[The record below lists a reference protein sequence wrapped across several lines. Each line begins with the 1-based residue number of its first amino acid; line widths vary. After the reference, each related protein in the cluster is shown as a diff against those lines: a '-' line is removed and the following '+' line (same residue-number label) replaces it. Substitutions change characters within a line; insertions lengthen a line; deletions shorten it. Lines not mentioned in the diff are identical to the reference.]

1 MHRYKK
7 SSVTVDI
14 RKAKTG
20 DVDFVSHLMVETL
33 GPFYN
38 GDHQAH
44 ARRIFTAHINDNV
57 DSVGQFSLLQYTF
70 IAEVNH
76 HPAGMIHL
84 VVKKQGTVKISPLIV
99 APEYRGKFGI
109 GSKLL
114 CYAEDFA
121 RKHHARQLYCTVA
134 AQNQDTLKFL
144 LRKGFHLAGK
154 TQDHYKPGIDE
165 CMLYKP
171 LNQSVALDLSDIS
184 IVPFDEKKHAAAVRQ
199 LILSRVGSDFNGVD
213 DTWVDTLFASYQRRE
228 SRDINA
234 KYKLIFIVEQDRKV
248 VGVVVATPKKG
259 QPIKIMPL
267 VAKSEAVFEAL
278 VANLPQLLAG
288 YGRKLY
294 IHMVPEPW
302 QIACLQR
309 HGWTIEGMFPGGYA
323 PNSVVQQWGISL
335 NRKGVP
341 MRKMRIKR
349 PYYDAIMSGRKTLE
363 VRIGYN
369 SIKRLNE
376 GQPLQLEN
384 GHAFGVVRIKS
395 IRIYSKFADMLA
407 AEPWREI
414 VPQAKSK
421 EEALRLL
428 HKIYPPHKER
438 LGVHVIEVEKQ
449 DSKGAHPP
457 GLEKLI

>member
-7 SSVTVDI
+7 SSVTVVI

-20 DVDFVSHLMVETL
+20 DVDFVSRLMTETL

-44 ARRIFTAHINDNV
+44 AQRIFTTHINGNV
-57 DSVGQFSLLQYTF
+57 DSVGQFSLLQYIF

-99 APEYRGKFGI
+99 APEYRGQFGI

-114 CYAEDFA
+114 RHAEDFA

-134 AQNQDTLKFL
+134 AQNQATFKFL

-154 TQDHYKPGIDE
+154 AQDHYKPGVDE
-165 CMLYKP
+165 RMLYKP
-171 LNQSVALDLSDIS
+171 LSQSTTPGLSDIS
-184 IVPFDEKKHAAAVRQ
+184 IVPFDEKMHATATRR
-199 LILSRVGSDFNGVD
+199 LILSQVGSSFYGVNNA
-213 DTWVDTLFASYQRRE
+213 WIDTLFTGYQRRE
-228 SRDINA
+228 GRDVDT
-234 KYKLIFIVEQDRKV
+234 KYKLIFIAEQDRKV

-267 VAKSEAVFEAL
+267 VAKSEAVFEVL

-294 IHMVPEPW
+294 VHLIPEPW

-309 HGWTIEGMFPGGYA
+309 HSWTIEGLFPEGYA
-323 PNSVVQQWGISL
+323 LDVTVQQWGL
-335 NRKGVP
+335 
-341 MRKMRIKR
+341 RIKKEILKR
-349 PYYDAIMSGRKTLE
+349 PET
-363 VRIGYN
+363 
-369 SIKRLNE
+369 
-376 GQPLQLEN
+376 
-384 GHAFGVVRIKS
+384 AFGRN
-395 IRIYSKFADMLA
+395 
-407 AEPWREI
+407 
-414 VPQAKSK
+414 
-421 EEALRLL
+421 LRL
-428 HKIYPPHKER
+428 
-438 LGVHVIEVEKQ
+438 V
-449 DSKGAHPP
+449 
-457 GLEKLI
+457 

>member
-1 MHRYKK
+1 MHRCKK
-7 SSVTVDI
+7 SSAAVAI

-20 DVDFVSHLMVETL
+20 DFDFVSRLMTEAL
-33 GPFYN
+33 EPFYD

-44 ARRIFTAHINDNV
+44 AQRIFTTHINNNI
-57 DSVGQFSLLQYTF
+57 DSVGQFSLGQYMF
-70 IAEVNH
+70 IAEVDY

-114 CYAEDFA
+114 CHAEDFA

-134 AQNQDTLKFL
+134 AQNQATFKFL

-154 TQDHYKPGIDE
+154 AQDHYKPDIDE

-171 LNQSVALDLSDIS
+171 LSQRTTPGLSDIS
-184 IVPFDEKKHAAAVRQ
+184 IVPFDEKVHATATRR
-199 LILSRVGSDFNGVD
+199 LILSQMGSDFNGVD
-213 DTWVDTLFASYQRRE
+213 DTWVDALLASYQRHD
-228 SRDINA
+228 SQDVNT
-234 KYKLIFIVEQDRKV
+234 KYKLIFIAEQDRKV
-248 VGVVVATPKKG
+248 VGVVGATPKKG

-267 VAKSEAVFEAL
+267 VAKSEAVFEVL

-294 IHMVPEPW
+294 VHLIPEPW

-309 HGWTIEGMFPGGYA
+309 HGWTIEGLFPEGYA
-323 PNSVVQQWGISL
+323 PDVTVQQWGLSL
-335 NRKGVP
+335 QKGDPV
-341 MRKMRIKR
+341 RKMRIKR
-349 PYYDAIMSGRKTLE
+349 PYYDALMSGRKTLE
-363 VRIGYN
+363 VRIGYS
-369 SIKRLNE
+369 SIKRLKE
-376 GQPLQLEN
+376 GQLLQLEN
-384 GHAFGVVRIKS
+384 GHASGVVRIKS
-395 IRIYSKFADMLA
+395 IRIYDRFADMLA
-407 AEPWREI
+407 AESWQQI

-438 LGVHVIEVEKQ
+438 LGVHVIEVQK
-449 DSKGAHPP
+449 
-457 GLEKLI
+457 

>member
-7 SSVTVDI
+7 SSVAVEI

-20 DVDFVSHLMVETL
+20 DVDFVFRLMTEAL
-33 GPFYN
+33 EPFYD

-44 ARRIFTAHINDNV
+44 AQRIFTAHINGNV
-57 DSVGQFSLLQYTF
+57 DSVGQFSLGQYMF
-70 IAEVNH
+70 IAEVDY

-114 CYAEDFA
+114 RHAEDFA
-121 RKHHARQLYCTVA
+121 CKHHARQLYCTVA

-144 LRKGFHLAGK
+144 LRKGFYLAGK
-154 TQDHYKPGIDE
+154 AQDHYKPGIDE

-171 LNQSVALDLSDIS
+171 LSQRTTPGLSDIS
-184 IVPFDEKKHAAAVRQ
+184 IVPFDEKMHATATRR
-199 LILSRVGSDFNGVD
+199 LILSQADSSFYGVNNA
-213 DTWVDTLFASYQRRE
+213 WIDTLFAGYRRRE
-228 SRDINA
+228 GQNVDT
-234 KYKLIFIVEQDRKV
+234 KYKLIFIAEQDRKV
-248 VGVVVATPKKG
+248 VGVVGATPKKG

-267 VAKSEAVFEAL
+267 VAKSEAVFEVL

-294 IHMVPEPW
+294 VHLIPEPW
-302 QIACLQR
+302 HIACLQR
-309 HGWTIEGMFPGGYA
+309 HGWTIEGLFPEGYA
-323 PNSVVQQWGISL
+323 LDVTVQQWGFSL
-335 NRKGVP
+335 NKEGVS

-369 SIKRLNE
+369 SIKRLKE
-376 GQPLQLEN
+376 GQLLQLEN

-395 IRIYSKFADMLA
+395 IRIYDTFADMLA
-407 AEPWREI
+407 TEPWREI

-428 HKIYPPHKER
+428 RKIYPDHKEN
-438 LGVHVIEVEKQ
+438 LGVHVIEVQK
-449 DSKGAHPP
+449 
-457 GLEKLI
+457 

>member
-1 MHRYKK
+1 MHRYQK
-7 SSVTVDI
+7 SSAAVAI

-20 DVDFVSHLMVETL
+20 DVDFVSRLMTETL

-44 ARRIFTAHINDNV
+44 ARRSFTAHINSNV
-57 DSVGQFSLLQYTF
+57 DSVGQFSLLQYIF

-99 APEYRGKFGI
+99 APEYRGRFGI

-154 TQDHYKPGIDE
+154 AQDHYKPNIDE

-171 LNQSVALDLSDIS
+171 LGQGLTPDLSDIS
-184 IVPFDEKKHAAAVRQ
+184 IAPFDEKKHAAAARQ
-199 LILSRVGSDFNGVD
+199 LILSRVGSNFIGVD
-213 DTWVDTLFASYQRRE
+213 DIWVDALLASYQRRE
-228 SRDINA
+228 SRDVNA
-234 KYKLIFIVEQDRKV
+234 KYKLIFIAEQDRKV

-267 VAKSEAVFEAL
+267 VAKSEAVFEVL
-278 VANLPQLLAG
+278 VTNLPQLLAG
-288 YGRKLY
+288 DGHKLY
-294 IHMVPEPW
+294 VHMVPETW
-302 QIACLQR
+302 QVACLQH

-335 NRKGVP
+335 NKKGVP
-341 MRKMRIKR
+341 MRKMRIKK
-349 PYYDAIMSGRKTLE
+349 PYFDGIMSGRKTLE

-369 SIKRLNE
+369 SIKRLKE
-376 GQPLQLEN
+376 GQLLQLEN
-384 GHAFGVVRIKS
+384 GHASGVVRIKS

-407 AEPWREI
+407 AEPWQHV
-414 VPQAKSK
+414 VPQAKSQ

-449 DSKGAHPP
+449 DSKRGRIP
-457 GLEKLI
+457 LD

>member
-1 MHRYKK
+1 MHRHKK
-7 SSVTVDI
+7 SPVTVGI

-20 DVDFVSHLMVETL
+20 DVDFVSRLMTEAL
-33 GPFYN
+33 EPFYD

-44 ARRIFTAHINDNV
+44 ARRIFTAHINGNV
-57 DSVGQFSLLQYTF
+57 DSVGQFSLLQYIF

-76 HPAGMIHL
+76 HLAGMIHL

-114 CYAEDFA
+114 RHAEDFA

-134 AQNQDTLKFL
+134 AQNQATFKFL

-154 TQDHYKPGIDE
+154 AQDHYKPGIDE

-171 LNQSVALDLSDIS
+171 LSQSTTPGLSDIS
-184 IVPFDEKKHAAAVRQ
+184 IVPFDEKKHTAATRR
-199 LILSRVGSDFNGVD
+199 LILSQVGSSFYGVNNAWI
-213 DTWVDTLFASYQRRE
+213 DTWVDALFASYQRCE
-228 SRDINA
+228 SRDVNA
-234 KYKLIFIVEQDRKV
+234 KYKLIFIAEQDRKV
-248 VGVVVATPKKG
+248 VGLVVATPKKG

-267 VAKSEAVFEAL
+267 VAKSGAVFEVL
-278 VANLPQLLAG
+278 VANLPRLLAG
-288 YGRKLY
+288 YGHKLY
-294 IHMVPEPW
+294 VHLVPEPW
-302 QIACLQR
+302 QVACLQR
-309 HGWTIEGMFPGGYA
+309 HGWTIEGLFPEGYA
-323 PNSVVQQWGISL
+323 PDVTVQQWGLSL
-335 NRKGVP
+335 QKGDPV
-341 MRKMRIKR
+341 RKMRIKR

-369 SIKRLNE
+369 SIKRLKE
-376 GQPLQLEN
+376 GQLLQLEN
-384 GHAFGVVRIKS
+384 GHASGVVRIKS
-395 IRIYSKFADMLA
+395 IRIYDTFADMLA
-407 AEPWREI
+407 TEPWREI

-438 LGVHVIEVEKQ
+438 LGVHVIEVERQ
-449 DSKGAHPP
+449 
-457 GLEKLI
+457 

>member
-1 MHRYKK
+1 MHRCKK
-7 SSVTVDI
+7 SLAAVAI

-20 DVDFVSHLMVETL
+20 DFNFVSYLMTETL
-33 GPFYN
+33 GPFYD
-38 GDHQAH
+38 GDHRSH
-44 ARRIFTAHINDNV
+44 ARRIFTAHINGNV
-57 DSVGQFSLLQYTF
+57 DSVGQFSLLQYIF

-114 CYAEDFA
+114 RHAEDFA
-121 RKHHARQLYCTVA
+121 RKHYARQLYCTVA
-134 AQNQDTLKFL
+134 AQNQATFKFL

-154 TQDHYKPGIDE
+154 AQDHYKPGIDE

-171 LNQSVALDLSDIS
+171 LSQSTTPGLSDIS
-184 IVPFDEKKHAAAVRQ
+184 IVPFDEKKHTAATRR
-199 LILSRVGSDFNGVD
+199 LILSQVGSSFYGVNNA
-213 DTWVDTLFASYQRRE
+213 WIDTLFAGYRRRE
-228 SRDINA
+228 GRNVDT
-234 KYKLIFIVEQDRKV
+234 KYKLIFIAEQDRKV
-248 VGVVVATPKKG
+248 VGVVGATPKKG

-267 VAKSEAVFEAL
+267 VAKSETVFEVL

-288 YGRKLY
+288 YSRKLY
-294 IHMVPEPW
+294 VHLIPEPW

-309 HGWTIEGMFPGGYA
+309 HGWTIEGLFPEGYA
-323 PNSVVQQWGISL
+323 PDVTVQQWGLSL
-335 NRKGVP
+335 QKGDPV
-341 MRKMRIKR
+341 RKMRIKR

-369 SIKRLNE
+369 SIKRLKE
-376 GQPLQLEN
+376 GQLLQLEN
-384 GHAFGVVRIKS
+384 GHASGVVRIKS
-395 IRIYSKFADMLA
+395 IRIYDTFADMLA
-407 AEPWREI
+407 TEPWREI

-438 LGVHVIEVEKQ
+438 LGVHVIEVERQ
-449 DSKGAHPP
+449 
-457 GLEKLI
+457 

>member
-7 SSVTVDI
+7 SSVTVNI
-14 RKAKTG
+14 RKAKAG
-20 DVDFVSHLMVETL
+20 DVDFVSRLMTETL

-38 GDHQAH
+38 GDHRAH
-44 ARRIFTAHINDNV
+44 ARRIFTAHINNNV
-57 DSVGQFSLLQYTF
+57 DSVGQFSLLQYIF

-99 APEYRGKFGI
+99 APEYRGQFGI

-114 CYAEDFA
+114 RHAEDFA

-134 AQNQDTLKFL
+134 TQNQDTLKFL

-154 TQDHYKPGIDE
+154 AQDHYKPGIDE

-171 LNQSVALDLSDIS
+171 LNQSAAPDLSGIS
-184 IVPFDEKKHAAAVRQ
+184 IVPFDEKKHAAAARQ

-213 DTWVDTLFASYQRRE
+213 DTWADALFASYQRRE
-228 SRDINA
+228 SRDVNA
-234 KYKLIFIVEQDRKV
+234 KYKLIFIAEQDRKV

-288 YGRKLY
+288 YGHKLY
-294 IHMVPEPW
+294 VHLVPEPW

-309 HGWTIEGMFPGGYA
+309 HGWTIEGLFPEGYA
-323 PNSVVQQWGISL
+323 PDVTVQQWGFSL
-335 NRKGVP
+335 NKEGVS

-369 SIKRLNE
+369 SIKRLKE
-376 GQPLQLEN
+376 GQLLQLEN
-384 GHAFGVVRIKS
+384 GHVSGVVRIKS

-414 VPQAKSK
+414 VPQAKSQ

-428 HKIYPPHKER
+428 HKIYSPHKER
-438 LGVHVIEVEKQ
+438 LGVHVIEIK
-449 DSKGAHPP
+449 K
-457 GLEKLI
+457 

>member
-14 RKAKTG
+14 RKAKIG
-20 DVDFVSHLMVETL
+20 DVDFVSRLMTEAL
-33 GPFYN
+33 EPFYD
-38 GDHQAH
+38 GDPQAH
-44 ARRIFTAHINDNV
+44 ARRIFTAHINGNV
-57 DSVGQFSLLQYTF
+57 DSVGQFSLLQYIF

-76 HPAGMIHL
+76 HLAGMIHL

-99 APEYRGKFGI
+99 APEYRGQFGI
-109 GSKLL
+109 GGKLL
-114 CYAEDFA
+114 RHTEDFA

-154 TQDHYKPGIDE
+154 AQNHYKPGIDE

-171 LNQSVALDLSDIS
+171 LDQSAAPDLSDIS
-184 IVPFDEKKHAAAVRQ
+184 IVPFDEKKHAAAARQ

-213 DTWVDTLFASYQRRE
+213 DTWVDALFASYQRCE
-228 SRDINA
+228 SRDVNA
-234 KYKLIFIVEQDRKV
+234 KYKLIFIAEQDRKV
-248 VGVVVATPKKG
+248 VGLVVATPKKG

-267 VAKSEAVFEAL
+267 VAKSGAVFEVL
-278 VANLPQLLAG
+278 VANLPRLLAG
-288 YGRKLY
+288 YGHKLY
-294 IHMVPEPW
+294 VHLVPEPW

-309 HGWTIEGMFPGGYA
+309 HDWTIEGMFPGGYA

-335 NRKGVP
+335 NKKGVP
-341 MRKMRIKR
+341 MRKMRIKK
-349 PYYDAIMSGRKTLE
+349 PYFDGIMSGRKTLE

-369 SIKRLNE
+369 SIKRLKE
-376 GQPLQLEN
+376 GQLLQLEN
-384 GHAFGVVRIKS
+384 GHASGVVRIKS
-395 IRIYSKFADMLA
+395 IRIYDTFADMLA
-407 AEPWREI
+407 TEPWREI

-421 EEALRLL
+421 EEALHLL

-438 LGVHVIEVEKQ
+438 LGVHVIEVER
-449 DSKGAHPP
+449 
-457 GLEKLI
+457 L

>member
-1 MHRYKK
+1 MNRHKK
-7 SSVTVDI
+7 YSVTVAI

-20 DVDFVSHLMVETL
+20 DVDFVSRLMTETL
-33 GPFYN
+33 GPFYD
-38 GDHQAH
+38 GDHRAH
-44 ARRIFTAHINDNV
+44 ARRIFTAHINGNV
-57 DSVGQFSLLQYTF
+57 DSVGQFSLGQYMF
-70 IAEVNH
+70 IAEVDR

-99 APEYRGKFGI
+99 APKYRGQFGI

-114 CYAEDFA
+114 RRAEDFA

-171 LNQSVALDLSDIS
+171 LNQSAAPDLSDIS
-184 IVPFDEKKHAAAVRQ
+184 IVPFDEKKHTAAARQ

-213 DTWVDTLFASYQRRE
+213 DTWVDALFASYQRRE
-228 SRDINA
+228 SRDVNA
-234 KYKLIFIVEQDRKV
+234 KYKLIFIAEQDRKV
-248 VGVVVATPKKG
+248 IGVVVATPKKG

-267 VAKSEAVFEAL
+267 VAKSEAVFEVL

-288 YGRKLY
+288 YGYKLY

-309 HGWTIEGMFPGGYA
+309 HSWTIEGLFPEGYA
-323 PNSVVQQWGISL
+323 PDATVQQWGLSL
-335 NRKGVP
+335 QKGDPV
-341 MRKMRIKR
+341 RKMRIKR
-349 PYYDAIMSGRKTLE
+349 PYYDAIMSGHKTLE

-369 SIKRLNE
+369 SIKRLKE
-376 GQPLQLEN
+376 GQLLQLEN

-395 IRIYSKFADMLA
+395 IQIYDTFADMLA
-407 AEPWREI
+407 TEPWREI

-438 LGVHVIEVEKQ
+438 LGVHVIEVQK
-449 DSKGAHPP
+449 
-457 GLEKLI
+457 

>member
-20 DVDFVSHLMVETL
+20 DVDFVSHLMTETL
-33 GPFYN
+33 GPFYD

-57 DSVGQFSLLQYTF
+57 DSVGQFSLLQYIF

-76 HPAGMIHL
+76 HPAGIIHL
-84 VVKKQGTVKISPLIV
+84 VIKKQGTVKISPLIV

-144 LRKGFHLAGK
+144 LRKGFYLAGK
-154 TQDHYKPGIDE
+154 AQDHYKPGVDE

-171 LNQSVALDLSDIS
+171 LSQGLTPDLSDIS
-184 IVPFDEKKHAAAVRQ
+184 IVPFDKKKHAATARQ
-199 LILSRVGSDFNGVD
+199 LILSRVSSDFNGVD
-213 DTWVDTLFASYQRRE
+213 DTWVDALFASYQRRE
-228 SRDINA
+228 SRDVNT
-234 KYKLIFIVEQDRKV
+234 KYKLIFIAEQDRKV

-288 YGRKLY
+288 DGHKLY
-294 IHMVPEPW
+294 IHLVPEPW

-309 HGWTIEGMFPGGYA
+309 HGWTTEGMFPGGYA

-335 NRKGVP
+335 QKGYPV
-341 MRKMRIKR
+341 RKMRIKK
-349 PYYDAIMSGRKTLE
+349 PYFDAIMSGRKTSE
-363 VRIGYN
+363 VRIGYS
-369 SIKRLNE
+369 SIKRLKE
-376 GQPLQLEN
+376 GQLLQLEN
-384 GHAFGVVRIKS
+384 GHASGVVRIKS
-395 IRIYSKFADMLA
+395 IRIYDRFADMLA

-414 VPQAKSK
+414 VPQAKNK

-438 LGVHVIEVEKQ
+438 LGVHVIELEKQ
-449 DSKGAHPP
+449 DSK
-457 GLEKLI
+457 LEKLI

>member
-7 SSVTVDI
+7 SLAAVAI

-20 DVDFVSHLMVETL
+20 DFDFVFRLMTEAL
-33 GPFYN
+33 EPFYD
-38 GDHQAH
+38 GDHRAH
-44 ARRIFTAHINDNV
+44 ARRIFTTHINGNV
-57 DSVGQFSLLQYTF
+57 DSVGQFSLGQYIF

-99 APEYRGKFGI
+99 APEYRGQFGI

-114 CYAEDFA
+114 RYAEDFA

-134 AQNQDTLKFL
+134 AQNQATLKFL
-144 LRKGFHLAGK
+144 FRKGFHLAGK
-154 TQDHYKPGIDE
+154 AQDHYKPGIDE

-171 LNQSVALDLSDIS
+171 LNQSAAPDLSDIS
-184 IVPFDEKKHAAAVRQ
+184 IVPFDEKKHAVAARQ

-213 DTWVDTLFASYQRRE
+213 DTWVDALFASYQRRE

-234 KYKLIFIVEQDRKV
+234 KYKLIFIAEQDRKV

-288 YGRKLY
+288 YGHKLY

-302 QIACLQR
+302 QIACLQC
-309 HGWTIEGMFPGGYA
+309 HGWTIEGLFPEGYA
-323 PNSVVQQWGISL
+323 PDATVQQWGLSL
-335 NRKGVP
+335 QKGDPV
-341 MRKMRIKR
+341 RKMRIKR

-369 SIKRLNE
+369 SIKRLKE

-384 GHAFGVVRIKS
+384 GHASGVVRIKS
-395 IRIYSKFADMLA
+395 IRIYDTFADMLA
-407 AEPWREI
+407 TEPWREI

-438 LGVHVIEVEKQ
+438 LGVHVIEVQK
-449 DSKGAHPP
+449 
-457 GLEKLI
+457 

>member
-20 DVDFVSHLMVETL
+20 DVDFVSRLMTETL
-33 GPFYN
+33 EPFYN

-44 ARRIFTAHINDNV
+44 ARRIFTAHINSNV
-57 DSVGQFSLLQYTF
+57 DSVGQFSLLQYIF

-76 HPAGMIHL
+76 HPGGMIHL

-99 APEYRGKFGI
+99 APEYRGKFGV

-134 AQNQDTLKFL
+134 ARNQDTLKFL

-154 TQDHYKPGIDE
+154 AQDHYKPGIDE

-171 LNQSVALDLSDIS
+171 LSQGLTPDLSDIS
-184 IVPFDEKKHAAAVRQ
+184 IVPFDEKKHAAATRQ
-199 LILSRVGSDFNGVD
+199 LILSRVGSNFIGVD
-213 DTWVDTLFASYQRRE
+213 DTWVDVLFTSYQRRE
-228 SRDINA
+228 SRDVNA
-234 KYKLIFIVEQDRKV
+234 KYKLIFIAEQDRKV

-267 VAKSEAVFEAL
+267 VAKSETVFEVL

-288 YGRKLY
+288 YSRKLY
-294 IHMVPEPW
+294 VHLIPEPW

-309 HGWTIEGMFPGGYA
+309 HGWTIEGLFPEGYA
-323 PNSVVQQWGISL
+323 LDVTVQQWGL
-335 NRKGVP
+335 
-341 MRKMRIKR
+341 RIKKR
-349 PYYDAIMSGRKTLE
+349 DIKKARNS
-363 VRIGYN
+363 VR
-369 SIKRLNE
+369 
-376 GQPLQLEN
+376 
-384 GHAFGVVRIKS
+384 
-395 IRIYSKFADMLA
+395 SK
-407 AEPWREI
+407 P
-414 VPQAKSK
+414 
-421 EEALRLL
+421 
-428 HKIYPPHKER
+428 
-438 LGVHVIEVEKQ
+438 
-449 DSKGAHPP
+449 
-457 GLEKLI
+457 

>member
-7 SSVTVDI
+7 YSVTVDI

-20 DVDFVSHLMVETL
+20 DVDFVSHLMTEAL
-33 GPFYN
+33 GPFYD
-38 GDHQAH
+38 GDHRAH
-44 ARRIFTAHINDNV
+44 ARRIFTAHINGNV
-57 DSVGQFSLLQYTF
+57 DSVGQFSLLQYIF

-114 CYAEDFA
+114 CYAENFA
-121 RKHHARQLYCTVA
+121 RKHHARQLYCTTA
-134 AQNQDTLKFL
+134 AQNQATLKFL

-154 TQDHYKPGIDE
+154 AQDHYKPGIDE

-171 LNQSVALDLSDIS
+171 LNQSAAPDLSGIS
-184 IVPFDEKKHAAAVRQ
+184 IVPFDEKKHAAAARQ

-213 DTWVDTLFASYQRRE
+213 DTWVNALFASYQRRE
-228 SRDINA
+228 GRDVNA
-234 KYKLIFIVEQDRKV
+234 KYKLIFIAEQDRKV

-267 VAKSEAVFEAL
+267 VAKSETVFEVL

-288 YGRKLY
+288 HGHKLY
-294 IHMVPEPW
+294 VHLVPEPW
-302 QIACLQR
+302 QVACLQR
-309 HGWTIEGMFPGGYA
+309 HSWTIEGLFPEGYA
-323 PNSVVQQWGISL
+323 PDVTVQQWGFSL
-335 NRKGVP
+335 NKEGVS
-341 MRKMRIKR
+341 MRKMRIKK
-349 PYYDAIMSGRKTLE
+349 PYFDGIMSGRKTLE

-369 SIKRLNE
+369 SIKRLKE
-376 GQPLQLEN
+376 GQLLQLEN
-384 GHAFGVVRIKS
+384 GHVSGVVRIKS

-407 AEPWREI
+407 AEPWQQI
-414 VPQAKSK
+414 VPQAKSQ

-438 LGVHVIEVEKQ
+438 LGVHVIEVQK
-449 DSKGAHPP
+449 
-457 GLEKLI
+457 

>member
-1 MHRYKK
+1 MHRCKK
-7 SSVTVDI
+7 SLAAVAI

-20 DVDFVSHLMVETL
+20 DFDFVFRLMTEAL
-33 GPFYN
+33 EPFYD
-38 GDHQAH
+38 GDYQAH
-44 ARRIFTAHINDNV
+44 AQRIFTTHINNNV
-57 DSVGQFSLLQYTF
+57 DSVGQFSLGQYMF
-70 IAEVNH
+70 IAEVDY
-76 HPAGMIHL
+76 HPAGIIHL
-84 VVKKQGTVKISPLIV
+84 VIKKQGTVKISPLIV

-114 CYAEDFA
+114 RHAEDFA
-121 RKHHARQLYCTVA
+121 RKYHARQLYCTVA

-154 TQDHYKPGIDE
+154 AQDHYKPGIDE

-171 LNQSVALDLSDIS
+171 LSQSTTPGLSDIS
-184 IVPFDEKKHAAAVRQ
+184 IVPFDEKKHAATTRQ
-199 LILSRVGSDFNGVD
+199 LILSQVGSDFNGVD
-213 DTWVDTLFASYQRRE
+213 DTWVDALLASYQRRD
-228 SRDINA
+228 SQDVNA
-234 KYKLIFIVEQDRKV
+234 KYKLIFIAEQDRKV
-248 VGVVVATPKKG
+248 VGVVGATPKKG

-267 VAKSEAVFEAL
+267 VAKSEAIFEAL

-288 YGRKLY
+288 YGHKLY

-309 HGWTIEGMFPGGYA
+309 HGWTIEGMFPEGYA
-323 PNSVVQQWGISL
+323 PDVTVQQWGFSI
-335 NRKGVP
+335 NKEGVS

-349 PYYDAIMSGRKTLE
+349 PYFDAIMSGRKTLE

-376 GQPLQLEN
+376 GQLLQLEN
-384 GHAFGVVRIKS
+384 GHASGLVRIKS
-395 IRIYSKFADMLA
+395 IRIYDRFADMLV

-414 VPQAKSK
+414 VPQARSK

-438 LGVHVIEVEKQ
+438 LGVHVIEIERQ
-449 DSKGAHPP
+449 DG
-457 GLEKLI
+457 KLKKLV

>member
-1 MHRYKK
+1 MHRCKK
-7 SSVTVDI
+7 SLAAVAI

-20 DVDFVSHLMVETL
+20 DFDFVFRLMTEAL
-33 GPFYN
+33 EPFYD

-44 ARRIFTAHINDNV
+44 AQRIFTTHINGNI
-57 DSVGQFSLLQYTF
+57 DSVGQFSLGQYMF
-70 IAEVNH
+70 IAEVDY

-114 CYAEDFA
+114 RHAEDFA

-144 LRKGFHLAGK
+144 LRKGFHLASK
-154 TQDHYKPGIDE
+154 AQDHYKPGIDE

-171 LNQSVALDLSDIS
+171 LNQGLTPDLSDIS

-213 DTWVDTLFASYQRRE
+213 DTWVDALFASYQRRE
-228 SRDINA
+228 SRDVNA
-234 KYKLIFIVEQDRKV
+234 KYKLIFIAEQDRKV

-259 QPIKIMPL
+259 RPIKIMPL
-267 VAKSEAVFEAL
+267 VAKSEAVFEVL
-278 VANLPQLLAG
+278 VANLPRLLAS

-294 IHMVPEPW
+294 VHIVPEPW
-302 QIACLQR
+302 QVACLQR
-309 HGWTIEGMFPGGYA
+309 HSWTIEGLFPEGYA
-323 PNSVVQQWGISL
+323 PDVTVQQWGFSL
-335 NRKGVP
+335 NKEGVS

-369 SIKRLNE
+369 SIKRLKA

-384 GHAFGVVRIKS
+384 GHASGVVQIKS
-395 IRIYSKFADMLA
+395 IRIYDTFADMLA
-407 AEPWREI
+407 TEPWREI
-414 VPQAKSK
+414 VPQAKNK

-438 LGVHVIEVEKQ
+438 LGVHVIEV
-449 DSKGAHPP
+449 
-457 GLEKLI
+457 

>member
-1 MHRYKK
+1 MHRYRK

-20 DVDFVSHLMVETL
+20 DVDFVSRLMTETL
-33 GPFYN
+33 GPFYD
-38 GDHQAH
+38 GDHRAH
-44 ARRIFTAHINDNV
+44 ARRIFTAHINSNI
-57 DSVGQFSLLQYTF
+57 DSVGQFSLLQYIF

-76 HPAGMIHL
+76 HLAGMIHL

-109 GSKLL
+109 GGKLL
-114 CYAEDFA
+114 RHAEDFA
-121 RKHHARQLYCTVA
+121 CKHHARQLYCTVA

-154 TQDHYKPGIDE
+154 AQDHYKPGIDE
-165 CMLYKP
+165 HMLYKP
-171 LNQSVALDLSDIS
+171 LGQSITPDLSDTS
-184 IVPFDEKKHAAAVRQ
+184 IVSFDEKKHAAAVRQ

-213 DTWVDTLFASYQRRE
+213 DAWVDALLASYQRRD
-228 SRDINA
+228 SRDVNA
-234 KYKLIFIVEQDRKV
+234 KYKLIFIAEQDRKV

-267 VAKSEAVFEAL
+267 VAKSEAVFEVL
-278 VANLPQLLAG
+278 VANLPRLLAG
-288 YGRKLY
+288 YGHKLY
-294 IHMVPEPW
+294 VHLVPELW
-302 QIACLQR
+302 QVACLQR
-309 HGWTIEGMFPGGYA
+309 HGWTIEGLFPEGYA
-323 PNSVVQQWGISL
+323 PDVTVQQWGLSL
-335 NRKGVP
+335 QKGDPV
-341 MRKMRIKR
+341 RKMRIKR

-369 SIKRLNE
+369 SIKRLKE
-376 GQPLQLEN
+376 GQLLQLEN
-384 GHAFGVVRIKS
+384 GHASGVVRIKS

-407 AEPWREI
+407 AESWQQI

-438 LGVHVIEVEKQ
+438 LGVHVIEVQK
-449 DSKGAHPP
+449 
-457 GLEKLI
+457 

>member
-7 SSVTVDI
+7 SSVTVNI

-20 DVDFVSHLMVETL
+20 DFDFVSRLMTETL

-38 GDHQAH
+38 GDHRAH
-44 ARRIFTAHINDNV
+44 ARRIFTTHINGNV
-57 DSVGQFSLLQYTF
+57 DSVGQFSLGQYMF
-70 IAEVNH
+70 IAEVDY

-99 APEYRGKFGI
+99 APEYRGQFGI

-114 CYAEDFA
+114 RHAEDFA

-134 AQNQDTLKFL
+134 TQNQATLRFL
-144 LRKGFHLAGK
+144 LHKGFHLAGK
-154 TQDHYKPGIDE
+154 AQDHYKPGVDE

-171 LNQSVALDLSDIS
+171 LNQSAAPDLSDIS
-184 IVPFDEKKHAAAVRQ
+184 IVPFDEKKHAAAARQ

-213 DTWVDTLFASYQRRE
+213 DTWVDALFASYQRRE
-228 SRDINA
+228 SRDVNA
-234 KYKLIFIVEQDRKV
+234 KYKLIFIAEQDRKV

-278 VANLPQLLAG
+278 VANLPRLLAG
-288 YGRKLY
+288 YGHKLY
-294 IHMVPEPW
+294 VHLVPEPW
-302 QIACLQR
+302 QVACLQR
-309 HGWTIEGMFPGGYA
+309 HGWTIEGLFPEGYA
-323 PNSVVQQWGISL
+323 PDVTVQQWGFSL
-335 NRKGVP
+335 NKEGVS

-369 SIKRLNE
+369 SIKRLKE
-376 GQPLQLEN
+376 GQLLQLEN
-384 GHAFGVVRIKS
+384 GHASGVVRIKS

-407 AEPWREI
+407 AEPWQQI
-414 VPQAKSK
+414 VPQAKSQ

-428 HKIYPPHKER
+428 HKVYPPHKER
-438 LGVHVIEVEKQ
+438 LGVHVIEVQK
-449 DSKGAHPP
+449 
-457 GLEKLI
+457 

>member
-7 SSVTVDI
+7 SSVTVAI

-20 DVDFVSHLMVETL
+20 DVDFVSRLMTETL
-33 GPFYN
+33 GPFYD

-44 ARRIFTAHINDNV
+44 ARRIFTAHINGNV
-57 DSVGQFSLLQYTF
+57 DSVGQFSLLQYIF
-70 IAEVNH
+70 IVEVNH
-76 HPAGMIHL
+76 HPAGMIRL
-84 VVKKQGTVKISPLIV
+84 VVKKQGAVKISPLIV
-99 APEYRGKFGI
+99 APEYRGQFGI

-114 CYAEDFA
+114 RHAEDFA

-134 AQNQDTLKFL
+134 TQNQDTLKFL
-144 LRKGFHLAGK
+144 LRKGFYLAGK
-154 TQDHYKPGIDE
+154 AQDHYKPGIDE

-171 LNQSVALDLSDIS
+171 LSQGLAPDLSDIS
-184 IVPFDEKKHAAAVRQ
+184 IIPFDEKKHASAASW
-199 LILSRVGSDFNGVD
+199 LILSRVGSNFNGVD
-213 DTWVDTLFASYQRRE
+213 DTWVDVLFTSYQRRD
-228 SRDINA
+228 SRDVNA
-234 KYKLIFIVEQDRKV
+234 KYKLIFIAEQDRKV

-278 VANLPQLLAG
+278 VTNLPQLLAG
-288 YGRKLY
+288 YGHKLY
-294 IHMVPEPW
+294 IHLAPEPW
-302 QIACLQR
+302 QVACLQH

-323 PNSVVQQWGISL
+323 PNSVVQQWGVSL
-335 NRKGVP
+335 NKEGVP
-341 MRKMRIKR
+341 MRKMRIKK
-349 PYYDAIMSGRKTLE
+349 PYFDAIMSGRKTLE

-369 SIKRLNE
+369 SIKRLKE
-376 GQPLQLEN
+376 GQLLQLEN
-384 GHAFGVVRIKS
+384 GHTSGVVRIKS

-407 AEPWREI
+407 AEPWQQI
-414 VPQAKSK
+414 VPQAKSQ

-449 DSKGAHPP
+449 DSK
-457 GLEKLI
+457 LEKLV

>member
-7 SSVTVDI
+7 YSVTVDI

-20 DVDFVSHLMVETL
+20 DVDFVSHLMTEAL
-33 GPFYN
+33 EPFYD

-44 ARRIFTAHINDNV
+44 ARRIFTTHINGNV
-57 DSVGQFSLLQYTF
+57 DSVGQFSLGQYTF

-114 CYAEDFA
+114 RYAEDFA

-134 AQNQDTLKFL
+134 AQNQATLKFL
-144 LRKGFHLAGK
+144 FRKGFHLAGK
-154 TQDHYKPGIDE
+154 AQDHYKPGIDE

-171 LNQSVALDLSDIS
+171 LNQSAAPDLSDIS
-184 IVPFDEKKHAAAVRQ
+184 IVPFDEKKHAVAARQ

-213 DTWVDTLFASYQRRE
+213 DTWVDALFASYQRRE

-234 KYKLIFIVEQDRKV
+234 KYKLIFIAEQDRKV

-267 VAKSEAVFEAL
+267 IAKSEAVFEAL

-288 YGRKLY
+288 YGHKLY

-302 QIACLQR
+302 QIACLQC
-309 HGWTIEGMFPGGYA
+309 HGWTIEGLFPEGYA
-323 PNSVVQQWGISL
+323 PDATVQQWGLSL
-335 NRKGVP
+335 QKGDPV
-341 MRKMRIKR
+341 RKMRIKR

-369 SIKRLNE
+369 SIKRLKE

-384 GHAFGVVRIKS
+384 GHASGVVRIKS
-395 IRIYSKFADMLA
+395 IRIYDTFADMLA
-407 AEPWREI
+407 TEPWREI

-428 HKIYPPHKER
+428 HKIYPPYKER
-438 LGVHVIEVEKQ
+438 LGVHVIEVQK
-449 DSKGAHPP
+449 
-457 GLEKLI
+457 

>member
-7 SSVTVDI
+7 SSVTVNI
-14 RKAKTG
+14 RKAKAG
-20 DVDFVSHLMVETL
+20 DVDFVSRLMTETL

-38 GDHQAH
+38 GDHRAH
-44 ARRIFTAHINDNV
+44 ARRIFTAHINNNV
-57 DSVGQFSLLQYTF
+57 DSVGQFSLLQYIF

-99 APEYRGKFGI
+99 APEYRGQFGI

-114 CYAEDFA
+114 RHAEDFA

-134 AQNQDTLKFL
+134 TQNQDTLKFL

-154 TQDHYKPGIDE
+154 AQDHYKPGIDE

-171 LNQSVALDLSDIS
+171 LNQSAAPDLSDIS
-184 IVPFDEKKHAAAVRQ
+184 IVPFDEKKHAVAARQ

-213 DTWVDTLFASYQRRE
+213 DTWVDALFASYQRRE

-234 KYKLIFIVEQDRKV
+234 KYKLIFIAEQDRKV

-259 QPIKIMPL
+259 RPIKIMPL

-288 YGRKLY
+288 YGHKLY
-294 IHMVPEPW
+294 VHMVPEPW
-302 QIACLQR
+302 QVACLQR

-323 PNSVVQQWGISL
+323 PNSVVQQWGLSL
-335 NRKGVP
+335 QKRYPV
-341 MRKMRIKR
+341 RKMRIKK
-349 PYYDAIMSGRKTLE
+349 PYFDGIMSGRKTLE
-363 VRIGYN
+363 VRIGYS
-369 SIKRLNE
+369 SIKHLNE
-376 GQPLQLEN
+376 GQLLRLEN
-384 GHAFGVVRIKS
+384 RHASGVVRIKS

-407 AEPWREI
+407 AEPWQQI

-438 LGVHVIEVEKQ
+438 LGVHVIEIEKQ
-449 DSKGAHPP
+449 DGKLG
-457 GLEKLI
+457 KLI